1 MDDAASR
8 ERIASICLAFPEA
21 ARDSRTGQHDVYT
34 VRGKRFAYYLDD
46 HHGDGRISLEF
57 RGAPGEQGR
66 LVAEDNR
73 RFFVPSY
80 IARYGWVGLYLDLGT
95 VDWDEAERFILD
107 SFVLAAPRTL
117 AAKLRS

>member
-107 SFVLAAPRTL
+107 SYVLAAPRTL